1 MSPMR
6 ACAMRF
12 QAANFGV
19 TLLFVGCIVATM
31 QLIGRKPIRLTDA
44 SDSLNNRHELTE
56 CCDVESSVLTKQNVK
71 VGDVLPNVLN
81 RKMPLKISRDVY
93 RVLPKESPFRN
104 KHFQTCAVVGNSGIL
119 RGSRCG
125 ASIDGAEAVFRCNLP
140 PLGKQIYR
148 KDAGVKSTF
157 TTAPLS
163 MLKSYMQMKDK
174 SVREKFIKDVEPYR
188 GILSLKKPNNYTNYM
203 ISSVESTMG
212 NSLEAVYEHP
222 NHFLCIDN
230 YWSNH
235 GLPRKITSGIYII
248 SMALTVCD
256 EVNVYGFWPFPRDDK
271 GHKVHYH
278 YYKAPV
284 FVMDTHDM
292 PSEFLLIRQMHQ
304 DGVIKVHMHCLHN
317 IAKRSA
323 GKKKARLHL

>member
-12 QAANFGV
+12 QAANFGI

-163 MLKSYMQMKDK
+163 MLKS
-174 SVREKFIKDVEPYR
+174 
-188 GILSLKKPNNYTNYM
+188 
-203 ISSVESTMG
+203 
-212 NSLEAVYEHP
+212 
-222 NHFLCIDN
+222 
-230 YWSNH
+230 
-235 GLPRKITSGIYII
+235 
-248 SMALTVCD
+248 
-256 EVNVYGFWPFPRDDK
+256 
-271 GHKVHYH
+271 
-278 YYKAPV
+278 
-284 FVMDTHDM
+284 
-292 PSEFLLIRQMHQ
+292 
-304 DGVIKVHMHCLHN
+304 
-317 IAKRSA
+317 
-323 GKKKARLHL
+323 